1 MQMKSKPG
9 TFKRRLADP
18 GLRRDDGGIWKIMR
32 HQYRLRLVWLL
43 ALLAI
48 PSTVSAWQFHVSHS
62 DPIAPVLL
70 GVTGILFVALLGR
83 FGARKLGLP
92 SVLGELCIGILIGN
106 LAYLIDFDL
115 VIVLR
120 EGPAFFDAVKDL
132 LHCKAVE
139 LACIHALSMAQ
150 AEHMLT
156 LLRGPHGNELIQVA
170 HTLDVFSRYGIIFL
184 LFMVGLRTSVGEMRQ
199 VGPDSLRVAVIG
211 VITPF
216 VLGFAFSRLLIP
228 DITLNT
234 SLFLGAALGATS
246 VGISVMVLQELK
258 MEGTKIAR
266 IILGAAV
273 IDDILGLLLLS
284 IVSGIVV
291 TGGIEAGQVLVVIAM
306 TALFLGGAIYLG
318 PWLLRFIVHLVRHLD
333 LMEAKMFVS
342 FLFVMV
348 LAWMANLAGLA
359 TIVGA
364 FTAGLIMQDAYFRHW
379 GNEHEHS
386 VCIKDLIMPLEVIL
400 VPIFFVLMGIQVKL
414 ETFMDKHVLILT
426 AGLLVAAI
434 AGKLAAGLGA
444 SRGNNRWAVGIGM
457 LPRGEVGLIFAAI
470 GKSLGVIDDALFSAI
485 VLMVILTTL
494 LAPPLLKRSLQRTP
508 TP

>member
-1 MQMKSKPG
+1 VN
-9 TFKRRLADP
+9 L
-18 GLRRDDGGIWKIMR
+18 
-32 HQYRLRLVWLL
+32 HQYRLHLFCLL
-43 ALLAI
+43 ALLAT
-48 PSTVSAWQFHVSHS
+48 PSTVSALQFHTQHS

-92 SVLGELCIGILIGN
+92 SVLGELGMGILIGN
-106 LAYLIDFDL
+106 LAYVLGFDL
-115 VIVLR
+115 VVVLR

-132 LHCKAVE
+132 LHCEAVE
-139 LACIHALSMAQ
+139 LACIHSLSTEN
-150 AEHMLT
+150 AEHMLA

-170 HTLDVFSRYGIIFL
+170 QTLDVFSRYGIIFL
-184 LFMVGLRTSVGEMRQ
+184 LFMVGLRTSIKEMRQ
-199 VGPDSLRVAVIG
+199 VGTDSLRVAVIG
-211 VITPF
+211 VLLPF
-216 VLGFAFSRLLIP
+216 ALGFASSRLLIP
-228 DITLNT
+228 DISLHT

-246 VGISVMVLQELK
+246 IGISVMVLQELK
-258 MEGTKIAR
+258 MESTKVAR

-273 IDDILGLLLLS
+273 LDDILGLVLLS

-291 TGGIEAGQVLVVIAM
+291 TGGIEAGQVMVVIAM
-306 TALFLGGAIYLG
+306 TAIFLAGAVYLG
-318 PWLLRFIVHLVRHLD
+318 PWLLKLTIHLVRHLD
-333 LMEAKMFVS
+333 LMEAKMFIS

-364 FTAGLIMQDAYFRHW
+364 FTAGLIMHDAYFRHW
-379 GNEHEHS
+379 GHEREHT

-414 ETFMDKHVLILT
+414 ETFLDWQVLFLT

-434 AGKLAAGLGA
+434 VGKLLAGLGA
-444 SRGNNRWAVGIGM
+444 SRDNNRWAIGIGM

-470 GKSLGVIDDALFSAI
+470 GKSLDVIDDALFSAI
-485 VLMVILTTL
+485 VLMVILTSL
-494 LAPPLLKRSLQRTP
+494 LAPPLLKRSLQEDSG
-508 TP
+508 